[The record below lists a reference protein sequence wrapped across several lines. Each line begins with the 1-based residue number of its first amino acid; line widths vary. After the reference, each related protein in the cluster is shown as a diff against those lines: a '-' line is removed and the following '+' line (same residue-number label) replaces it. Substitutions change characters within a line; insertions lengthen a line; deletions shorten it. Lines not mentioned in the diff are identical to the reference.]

1 MDRNTASVK
10 PSPPATD
17 ATTADATRTAP
28 SPAPPTS
35 VLALTMEK
43 KLQSVL
49 KSPTIRARNA
59 NAYNPVK
66 LIAKTW
72 HVPPQRPNVFTTEWK
87 LKSARLSRIL
97 TDALS
102 TLVKLALTSSLTMA
116 PTANATTTACN
127 TPEGKLFPSQ
137 ETNAEILAPVNP
149 KVFR

>member
-72 HVPPQRPNVFTTEWK
+72 HVGVRITGEWSPSVRSS
-87 LKSARLSRIL
+87 LPLMDARGSRVL
-97 TDALS
+97 R
-102 TLVKLALTSSLTMA
+102 LALTSSLTMA